1 MSNFLNDEQVEKL
14 YAKKWNVKSDGAYI
28 NLYRED
34 FENESIWEE
43 ICQQLDV
50 SAYDTK
56 SIEVLY
62 FGSKCIKN

>member
-50 SAYDTK
+50 SAYDTE

>member
-34 FENESIWEE
+34 FENESKIGRASCRER
-43 ICQQLDV
+43 V
-50 SAYDTK
+50 S
-56 SIEVLY
+56 SPV
-62 FGSKCIKN
+62 